1 MTKFKILKWCQ
12 RKTFF
17 CVALLASTAFAAGNG
32 SDNGKTI
39 TFGMYPTAGTAPFNL
54 AQDAGYFKAEGLTVN
69 FTNVVTTPDGIAN
82 LMAGKQQIAILN
94 IGALASALQQGLPL
108 RAVAAAYYWNPKGG
122 QGLFTKKGSSITRP
136 RDLEGK
142 TVGVNQ
148 LKGNFDAMVI
158 AAVRKDGGDPSKVRF
173 RPIPLPNIP
182 AAIVGGTIG
191 AGLVGEPYYTQHKA
205 ELAPVI
211 PDPTSVFTN
220 RPAIAGY
227 AVTTQK
233 YAAEHPDNVKAFQAA
248 YTKAVKAMASNDQLA
263 RQTVAKTTTI
273 SANDVRSMIL
283 PLWSEDLGIASA
295 KEQMELLVKVGY
307 ITKVPDLSAF
317 FGR

>member
-1 MTKFKILKWCQ
+1 MTTSKILKWCQ
-12 RKTFF
+12 RG
-17 CVALLASTAFAAGNG
+17 VYLSIALFASTAFAAGNV
-32 SDNGKTI
+32 SDASKTI
-39 TFGMYPTAGTAPFNL
+39 TFGMYPTAGTAPFTL

-108 RAVAAAYYWNPKGG
+108 RVVSPAYYWNPKGG
-122 QGLFTKKGSSITRP
+122 QGLFTKKGSNITRP

-158 AAVRKDGGDPSKVRF
+158 TAVRNDGGDPSKVRF

-182 AAIVGGTIG
+182 AAIAGGTIG
-191 AGLVGEPYYTQHKA
+191 AGLVAEPYFTQHKA

-211 PDPTSVFTN
+211 PDPTSVFAN

-233 YAAEHPDNVKAFQAA
+233 YATEHPDNVKAFQAA
-248 YTKAVKAMASNDQLA
+248 YAKAVKALASNDQLA
-263 RQTVAKTTTI
+263 RQTVAKTTSI
-273 SANDVRSMIL
+273 NADDVRSMIL
-283 PLWSEDLGIASA
+283 PLWSEDTGIAST

-307 ITKVPDLSAF
+307 ITKVPDLTGF